1 VALPTASTETSAA
14 SWSPK
19 RRSRAI
25 RLELGALCRKALCHL
40 VEAFDELPHLGRSA
54 AGHPNRQVAGGDRR
68 HPARE
73 APQRRHQVN

>member
-1 VALPTASTETSAA
+1 
-14 SWSPK
+14 
-19 RRSRAI
+19 
-25 RLELGALCRKALCHL
+25 LCRKALCHL